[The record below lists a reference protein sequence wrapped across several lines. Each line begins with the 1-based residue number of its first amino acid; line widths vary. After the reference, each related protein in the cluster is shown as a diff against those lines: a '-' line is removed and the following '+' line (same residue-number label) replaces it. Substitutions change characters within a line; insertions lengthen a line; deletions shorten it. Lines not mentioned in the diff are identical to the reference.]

1 MDGESTKDNDN
12 DEDQNGHGSKKSKA
26 VKRKVNEKKAVPNG
40 RRKAKHVQEKEQ
52 PAVSVLRNKRR
63 LRNSGDVADDKTS
76 KESVRDTKKRRR
88 SASANKEDENGYEG
102 ANSSPVP
109 HNHEDE
115 SQASDDTATEKGKI
129 KTFDVGMSKD
139 IPGFKKMYQIR
150 HKLQKLVYDKKP
162 VSGETGPWAYDQGEI
177 PTEDYSKI
185 ALIIQE
191 IEKSTMTYNLL
202 RETKIGKVV
211 KAACSYAYEKDTEYN
226 IKKRCQDLM
235 KTWRAQFTNGQ
246 VSALESRAII
256 TNVTSNSK
264 TSKVDRETEP
274 ITTETVE
281 ERPPYGEQ
289 MAEPLLVGGMV
300 AKDDTHTLSAV
311 ATHEKQTM
319 LIDPPQDTMMQEA

>member
-162 VSGETGPWAYDQGEI
+162 VSGETGPWAYDQ
-177 PTEDYSKI
+177 
-185 ALIIQE
+185 
-191 IEKSTMTYNLL
+191 
-202 RETKIGKVV
+202 ETKIGKVV